1 MPHSPPSVA
10 VGSVALIKGGAFHY
24 ATHLGFQPPE
34 SLDLLFGSLIE
45 RDDQSNP
52 DCLAALPN
60 DIGQINRPGGIDLQP
75 DSALHSGAGN
85 QAKSRPILIQIADY
99 SFRDF
104 LLRPVC
110 DTAPQDAPIP
120 ACGTA
125 VRAGTG

>member
-1 MPHSPPSVA
+1 MPNSPPSVA
-10 VGSVALIKGGAFHY
+10 VGSVAIIEGGGFHY
-24 ATHLGFQPPE
+24 VTHLGFQPPE

-75 DSALHSGAGN
+75 DPALHSGAGN
-85 QAKSRPILIQIADY
+85 QAKSRPILIQVADY

-120 ACGTA
+120 A
-125 VRAGTG
+125 